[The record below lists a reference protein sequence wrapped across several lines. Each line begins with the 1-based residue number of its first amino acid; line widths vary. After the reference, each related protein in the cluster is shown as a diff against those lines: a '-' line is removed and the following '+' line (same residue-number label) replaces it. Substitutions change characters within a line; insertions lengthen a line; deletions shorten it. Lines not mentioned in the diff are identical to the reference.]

1 MSLQVFVDHH
11 ALRKKK
17 LKTYMLKS
25 LIPDLYFFSV
35 ASRAAQH
42 VAPPPGIVEIDS
54 EKFACQW

>member
-1 MSLQVFVDHH
+1 MLHKIFSSNLH
-11 ALRKKK
+11 ALNFASN
-17 LKTYMLKS
+17 YYVS
-25 LIPDLYFFSV
+25 AYIFFPFFT